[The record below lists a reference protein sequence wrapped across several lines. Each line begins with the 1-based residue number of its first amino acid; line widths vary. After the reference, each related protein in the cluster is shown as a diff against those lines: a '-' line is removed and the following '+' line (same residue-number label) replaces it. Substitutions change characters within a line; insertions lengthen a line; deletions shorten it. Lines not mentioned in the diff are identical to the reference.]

1 MIPAIPVTPLA
12 PMIPA
17 QLPTP
22 APASSMPFELLI
34 AREIILPDADVST
47 EAEAPLPVNIPLK
60 TENVP
65 TLPTRGDCEIVA
77 PAGSRR
83 PAPVGEE
90 PAESEI
96 VEPERAEDDVLPVVF
111 VQVPI
116 APLLCN
122 SAENIRPEAPV
133 VTNSLPTKAV
143 APDVDYSVAR
153 TAVSEKPAVA
163 KVDTL
168 PTRVGTPQQQAAS
181 QESAPLP
188 CSAAP
193 AMPPTLTSASA
204 APGLETLIQ
213 EVAKVTETLTA
224 PTPKPFANPPQAA
237 NITAEQW
244 MTARVMPNASK
255 VPTHPTV
262 KTNDPVAA
270 TAEQS
275 ILEALTVPPA
285 QEPVKVTAPVPMSLS
300 MLDISGS
307 PADPVIDRQLDFTAS
322 DRWLSDLASEVASFS
337 EPQGKLIFRLSPES
351 LGQLEVSV
359 SRREDGVSV
368 EIEAGSEEAQSVLS
382 SNLPKLEQELRGKLR
397 GSVETQIWTGAGT
410 SGQGERQSQPRPA
423 FTAPQSHSSFA
434 ADNAADP
441 DTPQNSGLFA

>member
-1 MIPAIPVTPLA
+1 MMPSIPLTSVA
-12 PMIPA
+12 PMISA

-34 AREIILPDADVST
+34 ANERILPGANVNT
-47 EAEAPLPVNIPLK
+47 ETEAPLPVNIPLK
-60 TENVP
+60 TNKVP
-65 TLPTRGDCEIVA
+65 ALPTQADCEIVA
-77 PAGSRR
+77 PASSRKL
-83 PAPVGEE
+83 APIGEE
-90 PAESEI
+90 PAEPEI
-96 VEPERAEDDVLPVVF
+96 VEPERADDDVLPIVF
-111 VQVPI
+111 VQAPI

-133 VTNSLPTKAV
+133 VTNSLPAKAV
-143 APDVDYSVAR
+143 APEVDYSVAR
-153 TAVSEKPAVA
+153 TAVPEKPAVA

-204 APGLETLIQ
+204 APSLEILIQ

-224 PTPKPFANPPQAA
+224 PTPKPSANPPQAA

-244 MTARVMPNASK
+244 MTARVMQNGSR
-255 VPTHPTV
+255 VPTPPTV
-262 KTNDPVAA
+262 KTIEPAA
-270 TAEQS
+270 TKPEQS
-275 ILEALTVPPA
+275 VLEALIVVPP
-285 QEPVKVTAPVPMSLS
+285 QEPVKVTAPAPMSPS
-300 MLDISGS
+300 MLDISGP
-307 PADPVIDRQLDFTAS
+307 PADPVIDKQLDFASS

-337 EPQGKLIFRLSPES
+337 EPRGKLIFRLSPES

-359 SRREDGVSV
+359 SRREDSVSI